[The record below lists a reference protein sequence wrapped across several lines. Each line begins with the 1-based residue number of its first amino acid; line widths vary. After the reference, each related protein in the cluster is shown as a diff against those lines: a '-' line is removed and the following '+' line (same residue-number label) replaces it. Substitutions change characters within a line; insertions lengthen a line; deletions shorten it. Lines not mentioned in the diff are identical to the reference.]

1 MVEQLI
7 VFGVIA
13 IALVLFA
20 TSFWRYEIVAL
31 LSLLILVLTGIISG
45 KEAFY
50 GFGHPAVITV
60 AGVLVISRGL
70 YNSGL
75 VDIFARSLSSLK
87 LGISGQLLVLVGL
100 VALFSGFMN
109 NVGALALFLPVALR
123 MARRNSAPASLYL
136 MPIAFGSLLGGLM
149 TLIGTPPNIIIALY
163 RAEVGLEPFKMFDFT
178 PVGLGVAVLGVLF
191 ISIIGWRLLPVRK
204 NQGEG
209 DEFFAIEEYITEVLV
224 PYGSKSEGK
233 TIKEIIE
240 TSNAEVLVA
249 GLVRRKLKYPVP
261 SIYEVVTGGDIL
273 IVEADP
279 ENLQDLVE
287 SGGLEL
293 AATHRGG
300 RELLGSEEVALVEAV
315 VTTDSSLLGRTAR
328 DMNLRWR
335 YGINLLGVARQGTSL
350 WERLGSIKFRA
361 GDVLLLQGRQGTL
374 SESLPQLG
382 CLPLAPR
389 FLRLGQPR
397 RVFLALIILVSA
409 VLAASF
415 NLVPIQIALVS
426 AALAMVVTGIISLR
440 QAYSSIELPI
450 IILLGA
456 MIPVGEALE
465 VTGGAELIGRGLLFI
480 SQHLPPAG
488 AMAVVMLVTVFLSN
502 IINNAAAAVLVA
514 PIALSMALTLGINPD
529 PFLIGVAIAA
539 SSSFLTPIGHQS
551 NILVMGPGGYLFGD
565 YWKLGLPLTIIV
577 LLTAVPLIMFFWLGG

>member
-31 LSLLILVLTGIISG
+31 LSLLILVLTGIVSG
-45 KEAFY
+45 TEAFY

-123 MARRNSAPASLYL
+123 MARRNSAPVSLYL

-163 RAEVGLEPFKMFDFT
+163 RAEVGLDPFKMFDFT
-178 PVGLGVAVLGVLF
+178 PVGFGVAVLGVLF
-191 ISIIGWRLLPVRK
+191 ISVIGWRLLPVRK

-209 DEFFAIEEYITEVLV
+209 DEIFAIEEYITEVLV

-240 TSNAEVLVA
+240 ASNAEILVA
-249 GLVRRKLKYPVP
+249 GLVRRKQKYPVP

-300 RELLGSEEVALVEAV
+300 RDLLGSEEVALVEAV
-315 VTTDSSLLGRTAR
+315 VTTDSSLLGKTAR

-335 YGINLLGVARQGTSL
+335 YGINLLGVARQGTRL

-361 GDVLLLQGRQGTL
+361 GDVLLLQGRQGTF

-397 RVFLALIILVSA
+397 RIFLALIILVSA

-440 QAYSSIELPI
+440 QAYRSIELPI

-480 SQHLPPAG
+480 SQQLPPAG
-488 AMAVVMLVTVFLSN
+488 AMVVVMVVTVCLSN

-514 PIALSMALTLGINPD
+514 PIALSMALNLGVNPD

-577 LLTAVPLIMFFWLGG
+577 LLAAVPLIMFFWFAG

>member
-1 MVEQLI
+1 MVDQFI

-13 IALVLFA
+13 FALVLFA
-20 TSFWRYEIVAL
+20 TSVWRYEIVAL
-31 LSLLILVLTGIISG
+31 LALLVLVFTGIVSG
-45 KEAFY
+45 AEAFY

-70 YNSGL
+70 YNSGF
-75 VDIFARSLSSLK
+75 VDVFARSLSRLRM
-87 LGISGQLLVLVGL
+87 GISGQLLVLVGL

-123 MARRNSAPASLYL
+123 MARRHSVPPSLYL

-149 TLIGTPPNIIIALY
+149 TLIGTPPNIIIAMY
-163 RAEVGLEPFKMFDFT
+163 RAEVGMQPFKMFDFT

-191 ISIIGWRLLPVRK
+191 IGLIGWKLIPARK
-204 NQGEG
+204 SPGE
-209 DEFFAIEEYITEVLV
+209 ENELFAIEEYITEVLV
-224 PYGSKSEGK
+224 PYGSRSEGK
-233 TIKEIIE
+233 TIKEVIE
-240 TSNAEVLVA
+240 MSKTEVLIA

-261 SIYEVVTGGDIL
+261 SIYEVLTGGDIL

-287 SGGLEL
+287 AAGLEL
-293 AATHRGG
+293 AASHKGG
-300 RELLGSEEVALVEAV
+300 RELLGSEEVSLVEAV

-328 DMNLRWR
+328 DLNLRWR
-335 YGINLLGVARQGTSL
+335 YGINLLGVARQGTRI
-350 WERLGSIKFRA
+350 WERLGSIKFKA

-374 SESLPQLG
+374 TESLTQLG

-397 RVFLALIILVSA
+397 RIFLALGILVTA
-409 VLAASF
+409 VLASTF
-415 NLVPIQIALVS
+415 NLIPIQVSLVA
-426 AALAMVVTGIISLR
+426 AALAMVVTGIINLR
-440 QAYSSIELPI
+440 QAYRSIELPI
-450 IILLGA
+450 IIMLGA
-456 MIPVGEALE
+456 MIPVGEALDA
-465 VTGGAELIGRGLLFI
+465 TGGAELIGRGLLFI
-480 SQHLPPAG
+480 SQHLPPVG
-488 AMAVVMLVTVFLSN
+488 SMTVVMLVTVFLSN

-514 PIALSMALTLGINPD
+514 PIALSMALSLGVNPD

-551 NILVMGPGGYLFGD
+551 NILVMGPGGYLFSD

-577 LLTAVPLIMFFWLGG
+577 LLTAIPLIMYFWFGI